1 MFYLINR
8 TFTKNNSMYEV
19 ICVDEGSNPSWS
31 TISLFNRYEMDTV
44 NVVRENSIDFLTRAI
59 LDLRRKGSKYV
70 KCYYINSTGNYNV
83 VDYTHVA

>member
-1 MFYLINR
+1 MVHVLFVELIR
-8 TFTKNNSMYEV
+8 KLLSM
-19 ICVDEGSNPSWS
+19 W
-31 TISLFNRYEMDTV
+31 F
-44 NVVRENSIDFLTRAI
+44 VRIALVLTRAI